1 MSLALGQRDRCVQT
15 DRGEK
20 GPPQSQPSWTPSGC
34 GDELERLMGADSKE
48 ACLFKDLELLYECG
62 GGRVVVGGG
71 GGGGG
76 VSMKGWSRWVSC
88 VDKRVSCV
96 DSSVG
101 VLSGQTPRSDD
112 AGGRGLVMWG

>member
-1 MSLALGQRDRCVQT
+1 MN
-15 DRGEK
+15 
-20 GPPQSQPSWTPSGC
+20 
-34 GDELERLMGADSKE
+34 
-48 ACLFKDLELLYECG
+48 
-62 GGRVVVGGG
+62 VVVAEWWWVEVGE
-71 GGGGG
+71 GGG